1 MKHGILLSQWSWAN
15 EYAKKRTWSLQRD
28 VIGLAETQREN
39 SGEIT
44 IDVGQIITFY
54 GKEKY
59 HQHGVAFILR
69 KYLNTSILNY
79 TKVHNKVKD

>member
-1 MKHGILLSQWSWAN
+1 MKTL
-15 EYAKKRTWSLQRD
+15 KRELGRYRWD

-39 SGEIT
+39 SGEI
-44 IDVGQIITFY
+44 DEGQIITFY
-54 GKEKY
+54 VKEKY

-79 TKVHNKVKD
+79 TQVHNKVKD

>member
-1 MKHGILLSQWSWAN
+1 MEYCSLNGVGQMKTL
-15 EYAKKRTWSLQRD
+15 KRELGRYRWD

-44 IDVGQIITFY
+44 IDVGHIITFY

-69 KYLNTSILNY
+69 KYLNTAIINY